1 MKKITMFSSV
11 LASALMLV
19 VASCSSEDVAGVD
32 AQNGKGATSYLAVN
46 IENVGSAPASRSYNK
61 GNGTYEDGTEA
72 ESKINNVRFYF
83 FNGDGTP
90 YLLVN
95 DDPEKTP
102 VNFLERELRTD
113 DMDGNDHDHTA
124 EIKTKAM
131 LVLKGETKAVPA
143 SVIAVI
149 NPAALDNST
158 LHSGTM
164 TLSELRTSATGSK
177 FNDKTEGFVMSNSV
191 YESAGQDV
199 CSTPV
204 ANHVFAT
211 SEAALKQPVD
221 IYVERVNAK
230 VNARID
236 ATYKRDG
243 ETTPAWTKN
252 TEEGQYKDKYQIKVG
267 DIEVTT
273 YEDTRSLTASS
284 TTKKY
289 PVYAVVQGWQLADA
303 NGKAEVC
310 KQIKTSWYA
319 GDLGINPWTT
329 SDYHRCFWSKSVPF
343 NTGEVE
349 GVNRPVNPKFEDI
362 KQSLSDEFSTTP
374 VYTLPNTPDEVVTNP
389 KTSLNNLTKLIVA
402 AKLVYKDENNT
413 YHPAQVCQYRGL
425 TYLGEEAVKKNIV
438 SGFQKY
444 LKKTTTTT
452 TGDVY
457 NPIEPSDITFK
468 TVSSS
473 STVKDY
479 EVVAT
484 LASTVGELYVKDGET
499 TYKAVKKDVVNA
511 ELEKEEAQVRPDGFT
526 YYYTPIQHLG
536 EAGKLGEYGIVR
548 NHSYQVTIQNIQGF
562 GTPVYNPDQEIDPMI
577 PSDDNTYLAARINV
591 LSWRVVSSNVDLD
604 QTK

>member
-1 MKKITMFSSV
+1 MKKFTMLSSV

-46 IENVGSAPASRSYNK
+46 IENVGSAPASRSYNQ
-61 GNGTYEDGTEA
+61 GNGTYEDGSEA

-102 VNFLERELRTD
+102 VNFLERELGTD

-124 EIKTKAM
+124 EITTKAM

-191 YESAGQDV
+191 YESAGQDI

-204 ANHVFAT
+204 ANNVFST
-211 SEAALKQPVD
+211 SDKALSNPVD

-230 VNARID
+230 VNAKID
-236 ATYKRDG
+236 ANYPADKTEK
-243 ETTPAWTKN
+243 AWTKN
-252 TEEGQYKDKYQIKVG
+252 EDGKYQIKVG
-267 DIEVTT
+267 SIDVTT
-273 YEDTRSLTASS
+273 YEENTNS
-284 TTKKY
+284 TPTTHKY
-289 PVYAVVQGWQLADA
+289 PVYAVVQGWQVADA

-310 KQIKTSWYA
+310 KQIKTSWFA
-319 GDLGINPWTT
+319 GELGINPWTT
-329 SDYHRCFWSKSVPF
+329 SDYHRSFWSESVPF
-343 NTGEVE
+343 NSGAVTGA
-349 GVNRPVNPKFEDI
+349 NRPVNPSFNDI
-362 KQSLSDEFSTTP
+362 NMPLSDGFAATP
-374 VYTLPNTPDEVVTNP
+374 VYTLPNTPDAVVKNP
-389 KTSLNNLTKLIVA
+389 KTSDNDLTKLIVA
-402 AKLVYKDENNT
+402 AKLVYKDVDNSYKT
-413 YHPAQVCQYRGL
+413 AQVCQYRGL
-425 TYLGEEAVKKNIV
+425 TYLGEDAVKKQIV
-438 SGFQKY
+438 GGFKQY
-444 LKKTTTTT
+444 LKKTA
-452 TGDVY
+452 TGGY
-457 NPIEPSDITFK
+457 QSIEASDITFK
-468 TVSSS
+468 TVPGSSV
-473 STVKDY
+473 VKDY

-484 LASTVGELYVKDGET
+484 LASNVGELYVKDGET
-499 TYKAVKKDVVNA
+499 YKTVSKDDVNA
-511 ELEKEEAQVRPDGFT
+511 ALAKEEAQVRSTDGAT
-526 YYYTPIQHLG
+526 YYYTPIKHLG
-536 EAGKLGEYGIVR
+536 DAGKLGEYGIVR
-548 NHSYQVTIQNIQGF
+548 NHSYQVTIQNIKGF
-562 GTPVYNPDQEIDPMI
+562 GTPVYNPDQKIDPMI
-577 PSDDNTYLAARINV
+577 PSDENTYLAASIKV
-591 LSWRVVSSNVDLD
+591 LSWRVVSSTVDLD